1 MYVTNFCNLFLK
13 NKVML
18 HLAMQCLY
26 LDIILHSKNF
36 ASLEV
41 KPMNMSR
48 LSFASVFKLL
58 NEEFGAHPKDDGE
71 AVLESLNKEKEVE
84 EETTDHVPQPNF
96 KRKYTDTESDNDEC
110 EQFDELKQSLPN
122 SEELVLD
129 SFTSEK
135 VTENF
140 VLSNI
145 GEFLDLNENDLSAAD
160 IAETTLKK
168 LLDDVEKTSEHR
180 QDQKKKK
187 KKLLTEVERLKRGRD
202 SHPILNVCSPISSKD
217 GGKFTNI
224 IGFSQRTIKIFG
236 SSTWLKQ

>member
-1 MYVTNFCNLFLK
+1 
-13 NKVML
+13 
-18 HLAMQCLY
+18 
-26 LDIILHSKNF
+26 
-36 ASLEV
+36 
-41 KPMNMSR
+41 MNISR

-58 NEEFGAHPKDDGE
+58 NKEFGTHSKDDGE

-84 EETTDHVPQPNF
+84 EKTTDYVPQPNF
-96 KRKYTDTESDNDEC
+96 KRKYTGTKSDNDEC
-110 EQFDELKQSLPN
+110 EQFEELKQSLPN

-168 LLDDVEKTSEHR
+168 LLDAVEKLANI
-180 QDQKKKK
+180 DKI
-187 KKLLTEVERLKRGRD
+187 KRNRKR
-202 SHPILNVCSPISSKD
+202 SSLQRSKD
-217 GGKFTNI
+217 
-224 IGFSQRTIKIFG
+224 
-236 SSTWLKQ
+236 

>member
-122 SEELVLD
+122 SEKLVLD

-140 VLSNI
+140 VYNNI
-145 GEFLDLNENDLSAAD
+145 GEFADLNENYLSAVD

-168 LLDDVEKTSEHR
+168 LLDDVYEISKHR
-180 QDQKKKK
+180 KDQKKKK

>member
-1 MYVTNFCNLFLK
+1 
-13 NKVML
+13 
-18 HLAMQCLY
+18 
-26 LDIILHSKNF
+26 
-36 ASLEV
+36 
-41 KPMNMSR
+41 MNISR

-58 NEEFGAHPKDDGE
+58 NKEFGTHSKDDGE

-84 EETTDHVPQPNF
+84 EKTTDYVPQPNF
-96 KRKYTDTESDNDEC
+96 KRKYTGTKSDNDEC
-110 EQFDELKQSLPN
+110 EQFEELKQSLPN

-135 VTENF
+135 VTGNF

-145 GEFLDLNENDLSAAD
+145 GEFHDLNENDLSAAD

-202 SHPILNVCSPISSKD
+202 THPILFAV
-217 GGKFTNI
+217 
-224 IGFSQRTIKIFG
+224 
-236 SSTWLKQ
+236 